1 MESTHPIVPYRR
13 FLALHRR
20 RQRLRHRRKKLFEI
34 FYTISEFLIDPAQHI
49 EEVRI
54 GGMGLINTGVRLK
67 MFVGMQAVFEIH
79 KSVLGGTE
87 VHIGGTVHDPRI
99 CC

>member
-1 MESTHPIVPYRR
+1 MSFKSNKISLEE
-13 FLALHRR
+13 
-20 RQRLRHRRKKLFEI
+20 KKLFEI

-67 MFVGMQAVFEIH
+67 MFSGMQAVFEIH